1 MDEATFV
8 DFEYGTQPTDREPS
22 KPVHW
27 AKLGYNE
34 SYWLTARGLL

>member
-8 DFEYGTQPTDREPS
+8 DFDYQNGPTMREPS
-22 KPVHW
+22 APVHW

-34 SYWLTARGLL
+34 AYWLTARGLM